1 MAAVDGRANAS
12 LPGWAPVPE
21 VAALPRPEPARG
33 VRALAGLGG
42 RIGLAAAVG
51 ILALF
56 VAAAAFAP
64 WIAPHDPLGQDTRAS
79 LTPPAWSPGGSRAHP
94 LGTDLLGR
102 DVLSRIIHGARIS
115 LVVGVL
121 SVAATL
127 LAGVVLGLAAGYYG
141 GVLDDLLMRL
151 ADVQLAIPMMVFAV
165 AIMAVLGASLVNL
178 VLVLAITG
186 WVLFSRVTR
195 GIVLSLREWEFV
207 QATQAL
213 GSSDRRVV
221 LRHLL
226 PHLVSPLVALAT
238 LEVGRRIVFEAS
250 LSFLGLGVRAPTPS
264 WGSMLSDGREYL
276 LVAWWP
282 STFPGLAITAVVLS
296 LNLLGDWLRD
306 RLDPRLRTAGR

>member
-1 MAAVDGRANAS
+1 VATLDERANTS
-12 LPGWAPVPE
+12 LPEWAAAPE
-21 VAALPRPEPARG
+21 VGALPRPERARG
-33 VRALAGLGG
+33 VRALAGAGRQVGLG
-42 RIGLAAAVG
+42 AAVAV
-51 ILALF
+51 LVLF
-56 VAAAAFAP
+56 VAAAVLAP

-102 DVLSRIIHGARIS
+102 DVLSRIIHGARVS
-115 LVVGVL
+115 LIVGVL

-127 LAGVVLGLAAGYYG
+127 AMGVVLGLAAGYYG
-141 GVLDDLLMRL
+141 GVLDDVLMRL
-151 ADVQLAIPMMVFAV
+151 ADVQLSIPMMVFAV
-165 AIMAVLGASLVNL
+165 AIMAVLGASLFNL

-207 QATQAL
+207 KATQAL
-213 GSSDRRVV
+213 GSSDRRIV

-250 LSFLGLGVRAPTPS
+250 LSFLGLGVKPPTPS

-282 STFPGLAITAVVLS
+282 STFPGLAITAVVLA

-306 RLDPRLRTAGR
+306 RLDPQLRTVGR